1 MMGMPLKTAFV
12 LCCSHLLA
20 IWAGGVVVTLIFFK
34 PMIQRTWSSP
44 DVQLGAALPPSDEKP
59 EHALEIL
66 EMRTDIAPRTRLM
79 LELYVHG
86 MAAKSAEDR
95 WAIRATELCRELQ
108 WPNCD
113 AEFIRTTVKGL

>member
-1 MMGMPLKTAFV
+1 MAMSLKSVFV

-20 IWAGGVVVTLIFFK
+20 ISAGGAVVTLFFFK
-34 PMIQRTWSSP
+34 PMIQRTWSPP
-44 DVQLGAALPPSDEKP
+44 DVQLGAQLPPSDDKP
-59 EHALEIL
+59 EHVL
-66 EMRTDIAPRTRLM
+66 EMLERRTDIPPRTRLM

>member
-1 MMGMPLKTAFV
+1 MSLKSVFV

-20 IWAGGVVVTLIFFK
+20 ISAGGAVVTLIFFK
-34 PMIQRTWSSP
+34 PMIQRTWSPP
-44 DVQLGAALPPSDEKP
+44 DVQLGSALSSSDEEP

-66 EMRTDIAPRTRLM
+66 ELRTDITPRTRLM
-79 LELYVHG
+79 LELYVQG
-86 MAAKSAEDR
+86 MAAKSADDR
-95 WAIRATELCRELQ
+95 WATRAVELCRELR